1 LEGLEF
7 LKNLRKKIMPKVLM
21 FFHDPEIGKMY
32 SAPFLKDGFDAKAY
46 SSYKDPY
53 IIDLVIEEKPD
64 ILICD
69 IVLPIIDGY
78 DAIKLLK
85 EDSRTKDVPIIIVSN
100 LAHKD
105 DQVEGLRLGA
115 VKYFIMAYNSP
126 EKIVEEIKSFLSN
139 K

>member
-1 LEGLEF
+1 
-7 LKNLRKKIMPKVLM
+7 MPKVLM

-32 SAPFLKDGFDAKAY
+32 CAPFLKDGFNAKAY
-46 SSYKDPY
+46 SSYKEPY

-69 IVLPIIDGY
+69 IVLPGIDGY

-85 EDSRTKDVPIIIVSN
+85 EDTRTKDVPIIIVSN

-105 DQVEGLRLGA
+105 DQAEGLRVGA
-115 VKYFIMAYNSP
+115 AKYFIMAFNSP
-126 EKIVEEIKSFLSN
+126 EKILEKVKNFISVAGK
-139 K
+139 